1 MSRLFALL
9 PMRLVLIVIAVTL
22 VALQFIFGVIVDFVI
37 GILLILL
44 VLVAFIAGG
53 SGSAKG

>member
-1 MSRLFALL
+1 
-9 PMRLVLIVIAVTL
+9 MRLVLTVIAVTL

-37 GILLILL
+37 GVLLVLF

>member
-9 PMRLVLIVIAVTL
+9 PMRLVLTVIAVTL

-37 GILLILL
+37 GVLLVLL

>member
-9 PMRLVLIVIAVTL
+9 PMRLVLIVISITL

-37 GILLILL
+37 GVLLVLL

-53 SGSAKG
+53 SRSAKG

>member
-37 GILLILL
+37 GTLLVLL